1 MYGKD
6 EIAEVSKNLT
16 IDIDLKIIL
25 LGHKNNCMEYS
36 NWLLNCQNFLQH
48 CSLCLKF
55 LPNLIYLI

>member
-36 NWLLNCQNFLQH
+36 N
-48 CSLCLKF
+48 
-55 LPNLIYLI
+55 